1 MIKGGVVM
9 PGRIINRYG
18 TITIADPVI
27 AAIAS
32 STAMESYGIVGLAS
46 HDLKEGL
53 IELLKQENLGKGVKV
68 ITQGNKITVILNIV
82 VEYDV
87 RIGVVSQ
94 NIIESVKFRLER
106 ATGLTVKE
114 VIVLVQDIRI

>member
-1 MIKGGVVM
+1 M
-9 PGRIINRYG
+9 PGRMINRYG
-18 TITIADPVI
+18 TITISDPVI

-32 STAMESYGIVGLAS
+32 STAMQSYGIVGLAS

-53 IELLKQENLGKGVKV
+53 IELLKHENLGKGVKV
-68 ITQGNKITVILNIV
+68 ITQGNMITIIVNIV

-87 RIGVVSQ
+87 RLSVVTQ
-94 NIIESVKFRLER
+94 NIIESVRFNVER

-114 VIVLVQDIRI
+114 VIVLVQDIRV

>member
-1 MIKGGVVM
+1 M

-27 AAIAS
+27 ANIAS
-32 STAMESYGIVGLAS
+32 ETAMQSYGIVGLAP
-46 HDLKEGL
+46 HDLREDL
-53 IELLKQENLGKGVKV
+53 IELLKQENLGKGVKI
-68 ITQGNKITVILNIV
+68 ITEGNQITIILNIV

-87 RIGVVSQ
+87 RIGIVSQ
-94 NIIESVKFRLER
+94 NIIESVKFRVER
-106 ATGLTVKE
+106 ATGLHVRE